1 MSKKQYVKQVEINMR
16 DTIDI
21 LVVEDDSDINNILCT
36 MLRRSGYEAKAAYSG
51 TEAMMYIE
59 DKKWDMVLLDLMLPG
74 LTGEEVLAK
83 IRESSQVPIIIISA
97 KNEREVKL
105 DLLKTGAD
113 DFILK
118 PFDLEEVEAR
128 IISHLR
134 RYLDFKEEKQE
145 DAKIL
150 TYKDIELNIEEKEVF
165 VREERMELTVI
176 EYKILELLL
185 MHPKKVFSKAN
196 LFESVWG
203 EEFLGDDNTVNVHIS
218 KIRSKLAKGNPD
230 EEYIETIWGM
240 GYKLR

>member
-1 MSKKQYVKQVEINMR
+1 MKETIN
-16 DTIDI
+16 I

-36 MLRRSGYEAKAAYSG
+36 MLHKNGYNVQAAYSG
-51 TEAMMYIE
+51 TEALLNM
-59 DKKWDMVLLDLMLPG
+59 KSKNWHMVLLDLMLPG
-74 LTGEEVLAK
+74 LTGEEVLEK
-83 IRESSQVPIIIISA
+83 MRQQSKVPVIVISA

-134 RYLDFKEEKQE
+134 RYLEFREEQNNV
-145 DAKIL
+145 L
-150 TYKDIELNIEEKEVF
+150 TYKDITLNKETKEVY
-165 VREERMELTVI
+165 VKEEILEFTAR

-185 MHPKKVFSKAN
+185 TYPKKVFSKAN
-196 LFESVWG
+196 LFESVWE

-218 KIRSKLAKGNPD
+218 KIRSKLAKGNL

-240 GYKLR
+240 GYKLK